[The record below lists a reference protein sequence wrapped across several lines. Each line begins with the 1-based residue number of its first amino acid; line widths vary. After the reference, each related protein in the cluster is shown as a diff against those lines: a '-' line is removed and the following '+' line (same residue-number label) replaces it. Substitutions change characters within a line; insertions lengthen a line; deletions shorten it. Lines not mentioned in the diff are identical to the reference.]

1 VKKGFEMKIQKGF
14 TLIEL
19 MIVIAIIG
27 ILAAVAIPA
36 YQDYSIRSKIS
47 EGLSLAGVAKIAVSE
62 TYNSTGGY
70 PSIDPANA
78 SYGLPTASEIS
89 GTYVSSIT
97 AAAATGEISIEYKM
111 ISTGKVNS
119 GDTILLTPDSSLNG
133 ALQWNCDGND
143 VPAKYVPAECR

>member
-1 VKKGFEMKIQKGF
+1 MKIQQGF

-27 ILAAVAIPA
+27 ILAAIAIPA
-36 YQDYSIRSKIS
+36 YQDYTIRTKVS

-62 TYNSTGGY
+62 TYNSTGNY

-78 SYGLPTASEIS
+78 SYGLPAADEIR

-97 AAAATGEISIEYKM
+97 AAASTGIISVEYKQ
-111 ISTGKVNS
+111 ISAGKVNS

-143 VPAKYVPAECR
+143 VPVKYVPTECR